1 MLSKR
6 GIGGLGTT
14 RENRLQ
20 NAAVASKE
28 ERKLSVACM
37 IVQWTLLSSNQLNVA
52 SNCSTKKYWKFEA
65 AETEVSN
72 FEVLKS
78 VFKIWAFS

>member
-14 RENRLQ
+14 RQNRLQ

-28 ERKLSVACM
+28 ERKLSVDRM
-37 IVQWTLLSSNQLNVA
+37 IVP
-52 SNCSTKKYWKFEA
+52 
-65 AETEVSN
+65 
-72 FEVLKS
+72 
-78 VFKIWAFS
+78 